1 MLQLDKV
8 CVSFRSERQ
17 DKIFGHTR
25 QQVLFDVSLKV
36 KKGTC
41 LGILGESGSGKST
54 MGRVICGLLKPD
66 TGEVM
71 IDGTSVYA
79 SRKGRKELQNK
90 LSVVFQDYTTS
101 ANPRFRV
108 SDVIKEGLF
117 VRQRREK
124 EKLQYEK
131 EIKKLLELVGLS
143 EDFADR
149 FPHELSGGQ
158 LQRVCIAR
166 AVACNPQ
173 IVLFDEAISS
183 LDAHTQVQIMD
194 LLLELKEKL
203 QLTYI
208 FITHDLTSI
217 TYLCDDVL
225 FLYQGHVT
233 EYLPVDK
240 ISQTKDQY
248 ARKLLESIIVFD
260 TKEAKTV

>member
-1 MLQLDKV
+1 MLKLDKI
-8 CVSFRSERQ
+8 CVSFCSERQ
-17 DKIFGHTR
+17 DKIFGHTK
-25 QQVLFDVSLKV
+25 QQVLFDVSVEV

-54 MGRVICGLLKPD
+54 MGRVLCGLLKPD
-66 TGEVM
+66 SGKVLLNNVP
-71 IDGTSVYA
+71 VYA
-79 SRKGRKELQNK
+79 SKSGRRELQNK
-90 LSVVFQDYTTS
+90 LSIVFQDYTTS

-108 SDVIKEGLF
+108 SDILKEGLY
-117 VRQRREK
+117 VRQRREPVRFHW
-124 EKLQYEK
+124 ER
-131 EIKKLLELVGLS
+131 EISRLLELVGLPS
-143 EDFADR
+143 DFAER

-166 AVACNPQ
+166 AVACNPE
-173 IVLFDEAISS
+173 IILFDEAISS

-203 QLTYI
+203 ALTYI

-233 EYLPVDK
+233 EHLPVKRINETRDA
-240 ISQTKDQY
+240 Y
-248 ARKLLESIIVFD
+248 AKKLLESIVVFD
-260 TKEAKTV
+260 TEEAV